1 MLIELYLFLLSI
13 QIRSVYV
20 IFSALR
26 KRSQWKT
33 TITPFILSMI
43 LSLFFHLP
51 LLLVHLRYFAKK
63 LDERSD
69 FLHDIRALF
78 CVTVFYLAAIGLI
91 LGLYISPITN

>member
-13 QIRSVYV
+13 QIRSVFV

-43 LSLFFHLP
+43 LSLLFHLP
-51 LLLVHLRYFAKK
+51 LLLVHLRYFVKQ
-63 LDERSD
+63 LGERTH
-69 FLHDIRALF
+69 FLQDIRGVF
-78 CVTVFYLAAIGLI
+78 CVTVYLAAIGLI

>member
-13 QIRSVYV
+13 QIRSVFV

-43 LSLFFHLP
+43 LSLLFHLP
-51 LLLVHLRYFAKK
+51 LLLVHLRYFATYLFK
-63 LDERSD
+63 D
-69 FLHDIRALF
+69 FRGVFL
-78 CVTVFYLAAIGLI
+78 VTVFLAAIGLI